1 MQRFFKNPEKEGAK
15 KIYLETALYLLAVSL
30 CVAIFFISGELLF
43 FFPLMAIASAFFA
56 MAMIKGGQSLGLIYL
71 IFASVILFFFTDKL
85 WELLLIISLFL
96 PVGTALFV
104 SVSYKKRFNS
114 SIASSFLASAIFM
127 GVDIIVFTWE
137 NSNPFSF
144 DTAFSDIFA
153 SVKEV
158 IGISFDIISQSP
170 YSAYITVGREEYISS
185 MFSQALFYVPIL
197 YSVITLVMVLLS
209 NRITKWL
216 YGAFA
221 DKPEEK
227 IPGAFVRLRYFRL
240 SVAGGVF
247 YVLANFIYLFVSGD
261 SVTGLLIGMFVSV
274 MAYVLAFEGIAVL
287 ISFMAIKEVKQIFR
301 VLAGIASVILC
312 LLPLGIIESLFIL
325 TGLMDCFYNL
335 RRFFNGKGGRIL

>member
-170 YSAYITVGREEYISS
+170 
-185 MFSQALFYVPIL
+185 
-197 YSVITLVMVLLS
+197 
-209 NRITKWL
+209 
-216 YGAFA
+216 
-221 DKPEEK
+221 
-227 IPGAFVRLRYFRL
+227 
-240 SVAGGVF
+240 
-247 YVLANFIYLFVSGD
+247 
-261 SVTGLLIGMFVSV
+261 
-274 MAYVLAFEGIAVL
+274 
-287 ISFMAIKEVKQIFR
+287 
-301 VLAGIASVILC
+301 
-312 LLPLGIIESLFIL
+312 
-325 TGLMDCFYNL
+325 
-335 RRFFNGKGGRIL
+335 